1 MSRIEGISPKVMMPD
16 ASVEERDGL
25 PRDGAGPKAM
35 TRVIRLCDTLSENAT
50 GLTLSELSVALDT
63 PKSTLL
69 NSLRPLV
76 QDDFLIVD
84 GPLYRLG
91 PGAFRLAAR
100 ITSAWSLPRLMT
112 GYLRELCDQTEESVG
127 LAVPDWTIG
136 RAVYIDAIQ
145 SPRPVLYQMR
155 VGVSGPLYASAAG
168 RLMLAHAPADWR
180 ENYLLTTRFKRLTP
194 RTETDQHAIRRE
206 LQQARDQ
213 GYWLSVSQLLED
225 TATIAAP
232 VFDAQSRIVAAI
244 AIGAPQ
250 DRLLGNLEA
259 IKSAVV
265 TISRRASGHLAA
277 NRGE

>member
-1 MSRIEGISPKVMMPD
+1 MSRIEGISPRMMTPD
-16 ASVEERDGL
+16 ASVEPDGL

-35 TRVIRLCDTLSENAT
+35 TRVIRLCDKLSEKTA

-206 LQQARDQ
+206 LQQAREQ

-250 DRLLGNLEA
+250 DRQLGNLEA
-259 IKSAVV
+259 IKTAVV

>member
-1 MSRIEGISPKVMMPD
+1 MSRIEGISPTLTLPD

-35 TRVIRLCDTLSENAT
+35 TRVIRLCDKLAENPS

-100 ITSAWSLPRLMT
+100 VTSAWSLPRLMT
-112 GYLRELCDQTEESVG
+112 VYLRELCDLTEESVG
-127 LAVPDWTIG
+127 LSVPDWTIG

-155 VGVSGPLYASAAG
+155 IGLSAPFYASAAG

-180 ENYLLTTRFKRLTP
+180 ENYLTTTRFKRLTP
-194 RTETDQHAIRRE
+194 RTEIDQHAIRRE

-225 TATIAAP
+225 TATLAAP
-232 VFDAQSRIVAAI
+232 VFDAQGRIVAAM

-250 DRLLGNLEA
+250 DRLMGNLDA
-259 IKSAVV
+259 IRGAVL
-265 TISRRASGHLAA
+265 TIARRASGQLAT
-277 NRGE
+277 GV